1 MRTAQPAPEN
11 IDEYMEG
18 FPKEVREALQKVR
31 MTIHE
36 AAPEAEEGISYKM
49 PAFSLKEDPLVW
61 FAAFK
66 KHIGFY
72 PAPVGVTEF
81 KDDLSRYG
89 SGKGTL
95 QFPLDE
101 PIPEDL
107 ISRVVKL
114 RMQESLEKA
123 TGARKKK
130 T

>member
-1 MRTAQPAPEN
+1 L
-11 IDEYMEG
+11 EG

-31 MTIHE
+31 MTIHA

-49 PAFSLKEDPLVW
+49 PAFSLEEDPLVW

-114 RMQESLEKA
+114 RMQESLAKA

-130 T
+130 P